1 MTIFEFVANNG
12 DLVEFFLK
20 ILITIIS
27 IGCAVLVYRKTK
39 NLDLTFNTFKECMS
53 MTKKTGNYTQD
64 FTGSNIK
71 DEYKYN
77 KTTGEIEPTGGKI
90 DIQELISSCMETTLE
105 AVLNRFMPV
114 QTDEQIAVAEHT
126 RMTDKLDEMAKLI
139 ETANEYKTAYNL
151 DPAMSVQDV
160 YKVIE
165 NEANKLKVAIDNY
178 GKIVNEPVKKVEVK
192 EDEKKDVE
200 QKSE

>member
-1 MTIFEFVANNG
+1 MTLFEFVSTNG
-12 DLVEFFLK
+12 DLIEFFLK
-20 ILITIIS
+20 ILITILS
-27 IGCAVLVYRKTK
+27 FVCAVLVFRKTK
-39 NLDLTFNTFKECMS
+39 NLDLTFNTFKECMT
-53 MTKKTGNYTQD
+53 MARNGNYTQD

-77 KTTGEIEPTGGKI
+77 KQTGEIEPTGGKI
-90 DIQELISSCMETTLE
+90 DIQELINSCMETTLE

-114 QTDEQIAVAEHT
+114 QTEEQVAIAEHT

-139 ETANEYKTAYNL
+139 ETANEYKKAYNL

-165 NEANKLKVAIDNY
+165 DEAKKLKVAIDNY
-178 GKIVNEPVKKVEVK
+178 GKIVNVPIEKSEVK
-192 EDEKKDVE
+192 EDEKVVDEESK
-200 QKSE
+200 

>member
-20 ILITIIS
+20 LLITIIS
-27 IGCAVLVYRKTK
+27 IFCAVLVYRKTK
-39 NLDLTFNTFKECMS
+39 NLDLTFNTFKECMK
-53 MTKKTGNYTQD
+53 MAKNGNYTQD

-71 DEYKYN
+71 EEYKYN
-77 KTTGEIEPTGGKI
+77 RTTGEIEPTGGKI
-90 DIQELISSCMETTLE
+90 DVQELINSCMETTLE

-114 QTDEQIAVAEHT
+114 QTEEQIAVAQHA

-139 ETANEYKTAYNL
+139 DTANEYKKAYNL
-151 DPAMSVQDV
+151 DPAMSVQEV

-165 NEANKLKVAIDNY
+165 TEAKKLKVAIDNY
-178 GKIVNEPVKKVEVK
+178 GKIVNEPTKKVEVK
-192 EDEKKDVE
+192 EDEKVVE
-200 QKSE
+200 

>member
-27 IGCAVLVYRKTK
+27 IFCAVLVFRKTK
-39 NLDLTFNTFKECMS
+39 NLDLTFNTFKECMT
-53 MTKKTGNYTQD
+53 MAKNGNYTQD

-71 DEYKYN
+71 AEYKYN

-90 DIQELISSCMETTLE
+90 DIQELINSCMETTLE

-114 QTDEQIAVAEHT
+114 QTGEQIAVAEHT

-139 ETANEYKTAYNL
+139 ETANEYKKAYNL
-151 DPAMSVQDV
+151 DPAMSVQEV
-160 YKVIE
+160 YKVIDA
-165 NEANKLKVAIDNY
+165 EAKKLKVAIDNY
-178 GKIVNEPVKKVEVK
+178 GKVVNEPVKKVEVK
-192 EDEKKDVE
+192 EDEKVVE
-200 QKSE
+200 